1 MILMDNDLFI
11 KTYIRLFVINIEMS
25 IMSYTTKSS
34 EVFLSTGTR
43 FPRRIIWAMGLIK
56 YAAAKA
62 NTALGLLD
70 PKIGSVIMKVSEE
83 LMRGDFDHMIV
94 VDVFQT
100 GSGTGL
106 NMNVNEVIASIASER
121 SGLKIH
127 PNDHVNMCQS
137 SNDVVPS
144 AIRIAAVAE
153 AVESLI
159 PSMNRFIS
167 SLERLAD
174 RTRDVI
180 KPGRTHLRDALPVT
194 MGQEF
199 NAYVDAF
206 RHDLDLINK
215 VLPYIEELP
224 IGGTAVGTGLNAH
237 PKFGEI
243 VVEEIRRTSRLDFK
257 VADSRFRAMRLL
269 SDLVSLSSVLRTI
282 AIDLIRL
289 CQDLRL
295 MFSGPFTGLAE
306 IDIPQE
312 IAGSSIM
319 PGKTNP
325 VTVEASMLAAAQV
338 IGLDTANSYSNLFGE
353 FELSM
358 AVPLIGCNIILQ
370 ISLIREAFDKMSV
383 NVIDRIV
390 PLRERSRELAEKSQ
404 ALITLISPLIGY
416 DKASEISKKI
426 YRGEPLRKILKEM
439 GFEDSEINR
448 ILDLE
453 RLTKPGIPVKDLEKN
468 KKDQRGII

>member
-1 MILMDNDLFI
+1 
-11 KTYIRLFVINIEMS
+11 
-25 IMSYTTKSS
+25 
-34 EVFLSTGTR
+34 
-43 FPRRIIWAMGLIK
+43 
-56 YAAAKA
+56 
-62 NTALGLLD
+62 
-70 PKIGSVIMKVSEE
+70 
-83 LMRGDFDHMIV
+83 
-94 VDVFQT
+94 
-100 GSGTGL
+100 
-106 NMNVNEVIASIASER
+106 
-121 SGLKIH
+121 
-127 PNDHVNMCQS
+127 
-137 SNDVVPS
+137 
-144 AIRIAAVAE
+144 
-153 AVESLI
+153 
-159 PSMNRFIS
+159 
-167 SLERLAD
+167 
-174 RTRDVI
+174 
-180 KPGRTHLRDALPVT
+180 

-243 VVEEIRRTSRLDFK
+243 VVEEIRRISGLDFR

-358 AVPLIGCNIILQ
+358 AVPLIGYNIILQ